1 MPQQSKRRKNHIF
14 LWFAFFIFDW
24 SQTSVWFELHI
35 IMLGRGQPK
44 EGLKWFA
51 MFPLGLGKQN
61 VIMLCLLESKIVS
74 WKWQQLRR
82 IVAILCHY
90 MMLRL
95 TSNPNPNEL
104 SLFTDKII
112 ITCACAINQNSGLR
126 GPQNTTLKFLPKKG
140 EELFNSAFLFDRE
153 TGLFVWQ
160 QKHPFQHFR
169 YVRRLRK
176 KYLGCVIVLET
187 DA

>member
-1 MPQQSKRRKNHIF
+1 MPQQSKRRKNQIF
-14 LWFAFFIFDW
+14 LWFAFFIFDEVILPYDL
-24 SQTSVWFELHI
+24 SPISLC
-35 IMLGRGQPK
+35 LGAGQPK

-51 MFPLGLGKQN
+51 MFPLDLGKQN
-61 VIMLCLLESKIVS
+61 VIKLCLLESKIVS

-82 IVAILCHY
+82 IVAILCRYIY

-104 SLFTDKII
+104 SLFTDLCMCNK
-112 ITCACAINQNSGLR
+112 SEFRVLR

-140 EELFNSAFLFDRE
+140 EELFNSAFPFDRE
-153 TGLFVWQ
+153 TGLLVWQ
-160 QKHPFQHFR
+160 QKYPFQHFR

-187 DA
+187 NA

>member
-14 LWFAFFIFDW
+14 LWFAFVIFDW

-95 TSNPNPNEL
+95 TRNPNPNEL

-126 GPQNTTLKFLPKKG
+126 GPQNTTLKFLTSLRFIPCYSI
-140 EELFNSAFLFDRE
+140 LFRLPHCPLVGCSA
-153 TGLFVWQ
+153 
-160 QKHPFQHFR
+160 
-169 YVRRLRK
+169 
-176 KYLGCVIVLET
+176 
-187 DA
+187 